1 MPRLTRLGAWSRY
14 PRPWVSTLLF
24 ARFYLIAGAFVYANL
39 LTSLLELL
47 LWLQPPPASDAPA
60 AAGDAAAD
68 GLLGCAG
75 GGGGMMTYGYL
86 AAMFAIFWFLIISPQ
101 RKQAKAQEAVLKGL
115 KKGDIVRTTGGI
127 RGEILSLDERE
138 VTLKVAEK
146 IKLNV
151 LRSHVSGP
159 DAPTDAMPRTDA
171 GKKD

>member
-1 MPRLTRLGAWSRY
+1 M
-14 PRPWVSTLLF
+14 
-24 ARFYLIAGAFVYANL
+24 YANL

-47 LWLQPPPASDAPA
+47 LWLQPPPASDAPVAGATA
-60 AAGDAAAD
+60 AAEGPL
-68 GLLGCAG
+68 GSLGCAG

-101 RKQAKAQEAVLKGL
+101 RKQAKAQEALLKGL

-159 DAPTDAMPRTDA
+159 DAPTDAMPRTDS